1 MKPLIEF
8 DDDEQTNR
16 DNVRIHPSEEDGL
29 ILEVAGRQVKVD
41 NLSGGGIAFVY
52 NGNVAKSTYSAKL
65 QFDLEGPREITCKIK
80 VMRDAKPI
88 YSGPF
93 VDMDEQ
99 HSKLLSRFLLECQ
112 KRAIRRQRQEALGP
126 GGDLEDFESK
136 LL

>member
-16 DNVRIHPSEEDGL
+16 GSVRIHPSEEDGL
-29 ILEVAGRQVKVD
+29 IVEVAGRKVEVD
-41 NLSGGGIAFVY
+41 NLSAGGIAFIY

-65 QFDLEGPREITCKIK
+65 QFELEEPREINCKIK
-80 VMRDAKPI
+80 VMREAKPI

-112 KRAIRRQRQEALGP
+112 KRAIRRQRQEALDAGS
-126 GGDLEDFESK
+126 DLEDFESK